1 MNQVKQEIASIAARL
16 IIEDGSSYYVAKS
29 KAQELVLNQNNLKT
43 NKKYLPNNTELEAAV
58 KEYSMLFYKK
68 EYIQRLTELRK
79 KAKDLMKLLKVFKPI
94 LIGSVANETVT
105 KYSDI
110 RVCCFTESTKE
121 IAIELLNKGI
131 ISDSEF
137 LKHPVGK
144 DFVEALTFMWKDEL
158 IIVFA
163 LVHLESKTKLRGI
176 NLKDLENLT
185 TKHF

>member
-1 MNQVKQEIASIAARL
+1 M
-16 IIEDGSSYYVAKS
+16 
-29 KAQELVLNQNNLKT
+29 
-43 NKKYLPNNTELEAAV
+43 
-58 KEYSMLFYKK
+58 
-68 EYIQRLTELRK
+68 
-79 KAKDLMKLLKVFKPI
+79 
-94 LIGSVANETVT
+94 ANETVT

-158 IIVFA
+158 IVVFE